1 MSTAS
6 SSEKRERLKEW
17 MLTSGVSA
25 VVSAITVAWT
35 MSATLQDFR
44 NKQQQQEKAIAVVEA
59 RVLQMEGKQAEQ
71 STQIA
76 YSKGQYEAILQAIKD
91 LREEVRELRR

>member
-1 MSTAS
+1 MSAAVS
-6 SSEKRERLKEW
+6 NEKRERLKEW
-17 MLTSGVSA
+17 ALTSVASA

-44 NKQQQQEKAIAVVEA
+44 NKQAQHDKQITAVEA
-59 RVLQMEGKQAEQ
+59 RVLQMEVKQAEQ

-91 LREEVRELRR
+91 LREEIRELRR